1 MYVQFVPTGNI
12 QDTAKSLPQI
22 GAIVGPYTIPV
33 IGNNGF
39 GGKLTS
45 GSLAYQIAGDGAAFL
60 NWMDKEEVLARWP
73 MTNAA
78 AVTTGIA
85 TIMTALAV
93 PQDTLFLLADGT
105 KQP

>member
-1 MYVQFVPTGNI
+1 MIVQFVPTGNI
-12 QDTAKSLPQI
+12 QDTDKSLPQV
-22 GAIVGPYTIPV
+22 GAISGPYTIPV

-39 GGKLTS
+39 GGALTS
-45 GSLAYQIAGDGAAFL
+45 GSLAFQIAGTGSAAL

-73 MTNAA
+73 MDDAD

-85 TIMTALAV
+85 TIMAALAV

-105 KQP
+105 EQP

>member
-12 QDTAKSLPQI
+12 QDTDKSLPQI
-22 GAIVGPYTIPV
+22 GAISGPYTIPV

-39 GGKLTS
+39 GGTLTS
-45 GSLAYQIAGDGAAFL
+45 GSLAFQIAGTGSAAL
-60 NWMDKEEVLARWP
+60 NWMDKEVVLARWP

-85 TIMTALAV
+85 TIMAALAV

-105 KQP
+105 EQP